1 MKTAPFVSQLCLT
14 VLVCIAKLH
23 AQTSTPLSET
33 AIHSPPAPKWKKLVA
48 SESQPTGLKLSR
60 KILAEYP
67 EHTVE
72 LLIYTPEAPGL
83 YPAILDIHGGGWSQ
97 RQIESDRVMMER
109 IAQRGFIT
117 ALVAYRIS
125 GEAPY
130 PAALHDCKSAVRF
143 LRANAKELHIIPE
156 KIAVMGGS
164 AGGHLAALTAM
175 TSGKSEFEGSGPH
188 QGTDSAV
195 QACIVM
201 AASQD
206 LFEANQKLTNANAHA
221 FFKASCSENPELF
234 RQASPVTHIRAGVPP
249 IIFIEGEKDTLK
261 IGRQESMDKLRALG
275 IETGLYTLKLAPH
288 PFWMSDPWCAET
300 VEIATRFFG
309 KHLGGVQP
317 LIPD

>member
-1 MKTAPFVSQLCLT
+1 M
-14 VLVCIAKLH
+14 VLVSIGNLH
-23 AQTSTPLSET
+23 GQTSTSSTESPIQ
-33 AIHSPPAPKWKKLVA
+33 APPAPKWKKLLA
-48 SESQPTGLKLSR
+48 GESQPAGLKMSR

-109 IAQRGFIT
+109 IAARGFIT

-156 KIAVMGGS
+156 KIGLMGGS

-175 TSGKSEFEGSGPH
+175 TAGKSEFEGLGPN
-188 QGTDSAV
+188 QGTESAV

-206 LFEANQKLTNANAHA
+206 LFEVNQKLTNANAQA
-221 FFKASCSENPELF
+221 FFKTSCSENPELF
-234 RQASPVTHIRAGVPP
+234 RQASPVTHIRAGAPP
-249 IIFIEGEKDTLK
+249 TIFIEGEKDTVK
-261 IGRQESMDKLRALG
+261 IGRQEAMDKLRTLG
-275 IETGLYTLKLAPH
+275 IETGLYTLKGAPH